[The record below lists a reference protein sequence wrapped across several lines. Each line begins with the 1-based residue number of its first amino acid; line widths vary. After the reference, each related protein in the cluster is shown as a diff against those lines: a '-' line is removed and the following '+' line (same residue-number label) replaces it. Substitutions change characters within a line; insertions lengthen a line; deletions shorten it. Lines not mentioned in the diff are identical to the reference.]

1 MGNSSSSTE
10 GSGSSAPHGLVIKP
24 SNAITFALA
33 PGSAPQVVVKLKN
46 TCNNHNIAFKVKTTH
61 PARYVVKP
69 THGVLPP
76 QSKLL
81 VTVVLQPAECDDLLN
96 LTADVLAEIP
106 DKFQL
111 QWLRTKLTAPATLV
125 EDDFRA
131 LWSTVEKKHIHGH
144 KLPCRFTVDNGAP
157 EPIVEFGL
165 APGTSPEATL
175 IVTNPSATTSMAF
188 KVKTTRPTR
197 YRVRPNQG
205 VLRPGATATVL
216 VVLERDDCDD
226 LCSLDPSGR
235 LLVADKFLL
244 QATPIDDAFYMLVTK
259 KGALEGMDELSHFWG
274 RTDKATVCSQKIAAR
289 YVDGVVADATTDV
302 ALPLS

>member
-1 MGNSSSSTE
+1 M
-10 GSGSSAPHGLVIKP
+10 
-24 SNAITFALA
+24 
-33 PGSAPQVVVKLKN
+33 
-46 TCNNHNIAFKVKTTH
+46 
-61 PARYVVKP
+61 VKP

-81 VTVVLQPAECDDLLN
+81 VTVVLQPAECDDLLS

-144 KLPCRFTVDNGAP
+144 KLPCRFTIDNGAP
-157 EPIVEFGL
+157 EPVVEFGL

-175 IVTNPSATTSMAF
+175 VVTNPSTSTSMAF

-205 VLRPGATATVL
+205 VLRPR
-216 VVLERDDCDD
+216 RDRDR
-226 LCSLDPSGR
+226 LRRARAGR
-235 LLVADKFLL
+235 L
-244 QATPIDDAFYMLVTK
+244 
-259 KGALEGMDELSHFWG
+259 
-274 RTDKATVCSQKIAAR
+274 RR
-289 YVDGVVADATTDV
+289 
-302 ALPLS
+302 PLFA